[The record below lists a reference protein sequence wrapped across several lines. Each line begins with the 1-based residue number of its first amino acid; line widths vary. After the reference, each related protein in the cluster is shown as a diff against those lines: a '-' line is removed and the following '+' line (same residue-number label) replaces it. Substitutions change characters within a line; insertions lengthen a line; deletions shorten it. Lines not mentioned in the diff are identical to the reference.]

1 MVIVRAMKTIALLVI
16 EDVSEDGTH
25 WLLSFDGPDP
35 AEDRCVRCVG
45 RAEAFKLK
53 GLVEAALAP

>member
-1 MVIVRAMKTIALLVI
+1 MKTIALLVI